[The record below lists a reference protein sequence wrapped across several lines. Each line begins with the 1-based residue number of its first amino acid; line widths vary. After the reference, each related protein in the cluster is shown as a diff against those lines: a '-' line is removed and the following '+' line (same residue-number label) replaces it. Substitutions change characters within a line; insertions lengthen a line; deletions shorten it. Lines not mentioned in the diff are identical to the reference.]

1 MMNYNN
7 VLNALEPYLATLTP
21 TGVGELDVTYLDF
34 PEDLVSEE
42 LTLQQALHAIIVL
55 EVPLY
60 WKGTSYKVVSASWCT
75 QKEILRFSDQPGF
88 TAYGKTSRAA
98 NLYLRVLK

>member
-1 MMNYNN
+1 MNYNN

-34 PEDLVSEE
+34 PEDLISEE
-42 LTLQQALHAIIVL
+42 LTIQQALHALIVL

-60 WKGTSYKVVSASWCT
+60 WKGTSYKVVSASWRF
-75 QKEILRFSDQPGF
+75 QREILRFSDQPEVK
-88 TAYGKTSRAA
+88 AYGKTSRAA
-98 NLYLRVLK
+98 NLYLRIL

>member
-7 VLNALEPYLATLTP
+7 VLNALEPYLATLAP
-21 TGVGELDVTYLDF
+21 IGNGELAVTYLDF
-34 PEDLVSEE
+34 PENLVSEE

-60 WKGTSYKVVSASWCT
+60 WKGTSYKVVSASWRI
-75 QKEILRFSDQPGF
+75 QKEILRFSDQPGV
-88 TAYGKTSRAA
+88 TTYGKTSRAA

>member
-7 VLNALEPYLATLTP
+7 VLNALESYLATLTP
-21 TGVGELDVTYLDF
+21 IGDGELAVTYLDF

>member
-1 MMNYNN
+1 MNYNN

-42 LTLQQALHAIIVL
+42 LTIQQALHAIIVL

-60 WKGTSYKVVSASWCT
+60 WKGTSYKVVSASWRF
-75 QKEILRFSDQPGF
+75 QREILRFSDQPEIKS
-88 TAYGKTSRAA
+88 YGKTSRAA
-98 NLYLRVLK
+98 NLYLRIL